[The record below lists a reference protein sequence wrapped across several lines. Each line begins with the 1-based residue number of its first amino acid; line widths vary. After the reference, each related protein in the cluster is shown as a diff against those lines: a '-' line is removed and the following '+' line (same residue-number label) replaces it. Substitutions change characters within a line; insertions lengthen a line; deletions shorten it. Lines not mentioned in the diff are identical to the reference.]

1 MKAIKNF
8 ASSLKMWVLNNKKE
22 AAILG
27 AILLIGATLRLCR
40 IDEYKIFLA
49 DQGRDALVVRR
60 LLINLDPIL
69 VGPGTSVGNMYL
81 GPIYYYLMAPALWL
95 ANYSPAGPSVM
106 VALFGIATIFFLWY
120 FARRLFGAWVASVA
134 ALLYAVSPTVVSLS
148 IFSWNP
154 NIMPFFA
161 LLIIYSIWKFWAE
174 EKFGWIVVA
183 GASLAFV
190 LQSHYLG
197 LLLIPTL
204 GIFWLLTYLKARK
217 KDNLKYF
224 MRNSLYGAGIFV
236 L

>member
-60 LLINLDPIL
+60 LLVNFDPIL

-95 ANYSPAGPSVM
+95 ANYSPAGPSVI
-106 VALFGIATIFFLWY
+106 VGPFWDCHNLFSLVLCQKAVRGLGGKCCGSSICCFPDGCFSIQLFLEPQY
-120 FARRLFGAWVASVA
+120 HAVFRAS
-134 ALLYAVSPTVVSLS
+134 
-148 IFSWNP
+148 
-154 NIMPFFA
+154 
-161 LLIIYSIWKFWAE
+161 
-174 EKFGWIVVA
+174 
-183 GASLAFV
+183 
-190 LQSHYLG
+190 
-197 LLLIPTL
+197 
-204 GIFWLLTYLKARK
+204 
-217 KDNLKYF
+217 
-224 MRNSLYGAGIFV
+224 
-236 L
+236 